1 MLLRAALSVLVLAG
15 LAVQPAA
22 GTERLLKLR
31 QYTFNCGSGPGQEC
45 IGWRHSFAYL
55 DPTVK
60 DLDMPRDT
68 YIHVY
73 TTQEVEELIDLRQAE
88 LKTEMSQ
95 AIDEAMARRA
105 DEKVVPAL
113 SDEDRQ
119 RLRDDIAADV
129 VTQLGRLMA
138 EQEAQ
143 TRAWLQ
149 ALIREELKAA
159 GVAR

>member
-22 GTERLLKLR
+22 ATERLLKLR
-31 QYTFNCGSGPGQEC
+31 QYTFNCGTGPGQEC
-45 IGWRHSFAYL
+45 VGWRHSFAYL
-55 DPTVK
+55 DPAAKTL
-60 DLDMPRDT
+60 DLPRDT
-68 YIHVY
+68 YVDVY
-73 TTQEVEELIDLRQAE
+73 TTREVEELIDLRQAE

-95 AIDEAMARRA
+95 AIDEAMAKRA
-105 DEKVVPAL
+105 EERAVSL
-113 SDEDRQ
+113 SEADRQ

-149 ALIREELKAA
+149 NLIREELKAA

>member
-15 LAVQPAA
+15 LAAQPAA
-22 GTERLLKLR
+22 ATERLLKLR
-31 QYTFNCGSGPGQEC
+31 QYTFNCGTGPGQEC
-45 IGWRHSFAYL
+45 VGWRHSFAYL
-55 DPTVK
+55 DPAAKTL
-60 DLDMPRDT
+60 DLPRDT
-68 YIHVY
+68 YVDVY
-73 TTQEVEELIDLRQAE
+73 TTREVEELIDLRQAE

-95 AIDEAMARRA
+95 VIDEAMAKRA
-105 DEKVVPAL
+105 EERGL
-113 SDEDRQ
+113 SLSEADRQ

-149 ALIREELKAA
+149 NLIREELKAA

>member
-22 GTERLLKLR
+22 ATERLLKLR
-31 QYTFNCGSGPGQEC
+31 QYTFNCGTGPGQEC
-45 IGWRHSFAYL
+45 VGWRHSFAYL
-55 DPTVK
+55 DPAAKTL
-60 DLDMPRDT
+60 DLPRDT
-68 YIHVY
+68 YVDVY
-73 TTQEVEELIDLRQAE
+73 TTREVEELIDLRQAE

-95 AIDEAMARRA
+95 AIDEAMAKRA
-105 DEKVVPAL
+105 EERGL
-113 SDEDRQ
+113 SLSEADRQ

-149 ALIREELKAA
+149 NLIREELKAA

>member
-22 GTERLLKLR
+22 ATERLLKLR
-31 QYTFNCGSGPGQEC
+31 QYTFNCGTGPGQEC
-45 IGWRHSFAYL
+45 VGWRHSFAYI
-55 DPTVK
+55 DPAAKNV
-60 DLDMPRDT
+60 DLPRDA
-68 YIHVY
+68 YADVY
-73 TTQEVEELIDLRQAE
+73 TTREVEELIDLRQAE

-95 AIDEAMARRA
+95 VIDEAMAKRTEERA
-105 DEKVVPAL
+105 VSL
-113 SDEDRQ
+113 SDADRQ

-149 ALIREELKAA
+149 NLIREELKAA